1 MTRDRVIVG
10 LIVIAI
16 AVAAVARGL
25 FDVETLIEIACIIP
39 CIVLHEVSHGF
50 AAYLLGDDTA
60 KRARRLTLNPVRHV
74 DIFGTILLP
83 LLLALAGLTPFGY
96 AKPVPVNPAKMRHP
110 RNGALLA
117 TLAGPATNVILAVI
131 GGLVIHAVIAHDL
144 ATATESVG
152 SSLWDQALLFFGE
165 INVAL
170 AVFNLIPI
178 PPLDGSAVVERLLPQ
193 DLWQR
198 YLRIRSFALIAVVAL
213 VLLAPQVISDILN
226 PFLTLW
232 IRAFLRF

>member
-1 MTRDRVIVG
+1 MTRDRIIVG
-10 LIVIAI
+10 LIVIAVV
-16 AVAAVARGL
+16 VAAVARGL

-60 KRARRLTLNPVRHV
+60 KRAKRLTLNPIRHV
-74 DIFGTILLP
+74 DIFGTLLLP

-117 TLAGPATNVILAVI
+117 TLAGPATNVILAII
-131 GGLVIHAVIAHDL
+131 GGFVIHAVIGHDL
-144 ATATESVG
+144 ATTSGNVG
-152 SSLWDQALLFFGE
+152 SSLWDQTLLFFGE

-178 PPLDGSAVVERLLPQ
+178 PPLDGSAIVERLLPE
-193 DLWQR
+193 DLWRQ
-198 YLRIRSFALIAVVAL
+198 YLRVRSYALIAVVAL
-213 VLLAPQVISDILN
+213 VLLAPQLIGDILQ